1 MTYIDKN
8 VFFCGIFETFIIF
21 VQKQVLEI
29 QGFYKSATKRT
40 FQLLSQKTQ
49 KTACKSFVY
58 KKLYSLQKSSNKI

>member
-40 FQLLSQKTQ
+40 CQLLSQKPP
-49 KTACKSFVY
+49 KRM
-58 KKLYSLQKSSNKI
+58 